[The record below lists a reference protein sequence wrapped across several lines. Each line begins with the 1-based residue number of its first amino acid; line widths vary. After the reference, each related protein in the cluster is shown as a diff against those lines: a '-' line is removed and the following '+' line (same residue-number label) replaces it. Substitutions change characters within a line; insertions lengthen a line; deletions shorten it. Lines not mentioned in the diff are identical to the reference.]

1 MKDIFRNISDDTVK
15 KAKEKIDMMLTD
27 KQKSEIIEKINKM
40 DKSDLINIL
49 KNANMNNIT
58 DEKVN
63 DLLNKLDNRN

>member
-63 DLLNKLDNRN
+63 DLLNKLDNKN